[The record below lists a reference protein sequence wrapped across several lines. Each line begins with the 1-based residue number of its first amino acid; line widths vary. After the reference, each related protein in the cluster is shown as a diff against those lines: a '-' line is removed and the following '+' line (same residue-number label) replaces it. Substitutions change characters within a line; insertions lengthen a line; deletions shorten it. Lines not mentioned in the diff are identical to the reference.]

1 MLHSQPK
8 LSGIPDTLILVPGIG
23 RSVPRSGKRARRT
36 YASVTPVTAKSPST
50 ELSQEVDTL
59 LPVPG
64 SDVTLEEKLETIRAF
79 FEQLAY
85 DSEYAKQFRD
95 AMRRTRNA
103 SRFAQERVPD
113 DAPDVEKRRELWFL
127 WYTQHANVRP
137 HFVTA
142 AAKVLDVS
150 ETWVRE
156 VLGDA
161 LDLDSAPD

>member
-1 MLHSQPK
+1 M
-8 LSGIPDTLILVPGIG
+8 
-23 RSVPRSGKRARRT
+23 
-36 YASVTPVTAKSPST
+36 
-50 ELSQEVDTL
+50 
-59 LPVPG
+59 PG

-79 FEQLAY
+79 FERLAH

-95 AMRRTRNA
+95 TMRRTRNA

-113 DAPDVEKRRELWFL
+113 DAPDVEKRRKLWFL
-127 WYTQHANVRP
+127 WYTQHANVGP

-161 LDLDSAPD
+161 LD